1 MHMVGSLLHLE
12 QNLNLMNE
20 LFNMKNIANYFAWNS
35 LRSAD
40 CALNLPVAISDLEN
54 STDLRVLDKAYWKID
69 NEAVVQG
76 SLYQTALPVTIC
88 LLRLL
93 SSCNRNS
100 RVFIIELIEQFV
112 AGEPAIGESKCLKE
126 SILQEVILYYA
137 DFTRMLASMTQREL
151 DSCTCILVHCASHF
165 PQFKNEI
172 IEGMENGK
180 NYYGDASIIRLIES
194 RISEIKDT
202 YTF

>member
-1 MHMVGSLLHLE
+1 MVGSLLQLE

-20 LFNMKNIANYFAWNS
+20 LFFFFFIVSYFAWNS

-40 CALNLPVAISDLEN
+40 CALNLPAAISDLES
-54 STDLRVLDKAYWKID
+54 STDPSVLDKAYWKID

-112 AGEPAIGESKCLKE
+112 AGEPATGESKCLKE
-126 SILQEVILYYA
+126 GILKEVILYYV
-137 DFTRMLASMTQREL
+137 DFTKMLASMTQREL
-151 DSCTCILVHCASHF
+151 DSCTCILAHCAGYF

-172 IEGMENGK
+172 MEGMESSK
-180 NYYGDASIIRLIES
+180 NYYEDASIIRLIES
-194 RISEIKDT
+194 RISEIKGT
-202 YTF
+202 